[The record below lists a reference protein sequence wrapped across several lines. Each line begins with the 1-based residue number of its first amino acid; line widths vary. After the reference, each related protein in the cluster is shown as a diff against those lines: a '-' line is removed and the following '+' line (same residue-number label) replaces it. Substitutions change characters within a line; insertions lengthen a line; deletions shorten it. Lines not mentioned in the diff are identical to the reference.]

1 VLSEDVAEK
10 VWVHLYGGEQDGF
23 RRRIALKT
31 KPPKKF
37 YIWHV
42 NDGAKIEEVRGIQRS
57 ALQNRLATMA
67 YELFEEVMVP
77 DSNSMVQ
84 EYRYRRCE
92 SADKVAVD
100 PAC

>member
-1 VLSEDVAEK
+1 MLSEDVADR

-23 RRRIALKT
+23 RRKIALRT

-42 NDGAKIEEVRGIQRS
+42 NDAARIDEMKGKERMI
-57 ALQNRLATMA
+57 LQNRLAVMA
-67 YELFEEVMVP
+67 YELFDDVDLSGEREL
-77 DSNSMVQ
+77 
-84 EYRYRRCE
+84 RYRRLE

-100 PAC
+100 PAI